1 MGENRVEVVIAKDG
15 FQIDV
20 VLDGERL
27 VYEKYT
33 GEWWRIGDE
42 KAKVNA
48 NIPEDIRGEIESS
61 IYPAPIMYEL
71 EKLEGLNRNEM

>member
-1 MGENRVEVVIAKDG
+1 MGENRVEVVITKDS

-42 KAKVNA
+42 KAEVNA
-48 NIPEDIRGEIESS
+48 NIPKDIRGEIESS
-61 IYPAPIMYEL
+61 IYPGAIMAEL
-71 EKLEGLNRNEM
+71 EKLEGLNNE